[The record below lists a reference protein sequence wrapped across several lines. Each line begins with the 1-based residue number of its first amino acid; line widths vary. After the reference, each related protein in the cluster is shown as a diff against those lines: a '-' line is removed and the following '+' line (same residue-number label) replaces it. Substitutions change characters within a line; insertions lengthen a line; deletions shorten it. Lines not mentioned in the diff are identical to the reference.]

1 MKKFNDIF
9 CELPCLTEQFK
20 QFSGIELQKTFF
32 KNADKRLI
40 GQVLQKFVNY
50 NAKSFEFLGVTPS
63 IVGIDQDVSLC
74 FRTSAFVGTI
84 PLRAPDTGKQIG
96 DFVVVPRF
104 IARDRYADYVEIL
117 NLLDNQIEAQFI
129 ESLPLK
135 SGYHFRPPLYLEA
148 VKFIDCLTELTK
160 THWQKFSRVE
170 KTAQAPVGQVNWN
183 KYIANQFKVE
193 NQQRY
198 PVATNVMTE
207 FHAEYAQ
214 LAYVFSLCKNEIN
227 SPRTPVSLKLR
238 IKKKLDVLEEKLYFH
253 RPLKTDHL
261 IEKQSDLPV
270 VKRCKEQANR
280 VLNFQGNLGTAW
292 RVDFSDVFEKFV
304 QHIFTMVAKQIGGNF
319 FANYKI
325 IRDSKRHYAWELH
338 HLEPDGIFKK
348 DSSLLTID
356 AKYKSHLLNR
366 TSSSEQ
372 LKTDYRHD
380 LHQILGYASFDT
392 HAEKKAILCYPS
404 NELEVTETVYLNRI
418 NQSKIRVKILGI
430 PLRADTMSEVK
441 RFVIENIFDL
451 GSNQLK
457 SIL

>member
-1 MKKFNDIF
+1 MKKFNEIF
-9 CELPCLTEQFK
+9 CELPCLTEQSKLF
-20 QFSGIELQKTFF
+20 GGVELQKTFF
-32 KNADKRLI
+32 KNADKRFI

-117 NLLDNQIEAQFI
+117 NLLDDQIEPQFI

-148 VKFIDCLTELTK
+148 VKLIDCLTELTK
-160 THWQKFSRVE
+160 MHWQKFSRVE
-170 KTAQAPVGQVNWN
+170 KNTQAPVGQVNWN

-193 NQQRY
+193 SQQRY
-198 PVATNVMTE
+198 PVAINVMTE

-238 IKKKLDVLEEKLYFH
+238 IKKKLEVLEEKLYFH
-253 RPLKTDHL
+253 RPFKTDHL
-261 IEKQSDLPV
+261 SEKQSDLPI
-270 VKRCKEQANR
+270 VKRCKQQANR
-280 VLNFQGNLGTAW
+280 VLNFQANIGTAW

-304 QHIFTMVAKQIGGNF
+304 QHIFTTVAKQIGGNF
-319 FANYKI
+319 LANYRI
-325 IRDSKRHYAWELH
+325 IRDSKRHYAWDLH

-348 DSSLLTID
+348 DGTFLYID

-366 TSSSEQ
+366 TSGCEQ

-392 HAEKKAILCYPS
+392 YSEKQAILCYPS
-404 NELEVTETVYLNRI
+404 NELEVTETGYLNRI
-418 NQSKIRVKILGI
+418 NQTKMRVKILGM
-430 PLRADTMSEVK
+430 PLRADVINEAK
-441 RFVIENIFDL
+441 QFVIENVFRL
-451 GSNQLK
+451 EEK
-457 SIL
+457 SLEI

>member
-9 CELPCLTEQFK
+9 CELPCLTEQSK
-20 QFSGIELQKTFF
+20 LFSGIELQRTFF

-50 NAKSFEFLGVTPS
+50 NAKSFEFLGVTPT
-63 IVGIDQDVSLC
+63 IVGIDQDVSIC
-74 FRTSAFVGTI
+74 FRTSEFVGTA

-129 ESLPLK
+129 ESMPLK
-135 SGYHFRPPLYLEA
+135 SSYHFRPPLYLEA
-148 VKFIDCLTELTK
+148 VKFIDYLAELSK
-160 THWQKFSRVE
+160 THWQKFSRIE
-170 KTAQAPVGQVNWN
+170 KIAEAPVGQVNWN

-198 PVATNVMTE
+198 PVTTSVMTE

-214 LAYVFSLCKNEIN
+214 LAYVFALCKNEIN

-238 IKKKLDVLEEKLYFH
+238 IKKKLEVLEEKLYFH
-253 RPLKTDHL
+253 RPIKTDRL
-261 IEKQSDLPV
+261 IERPSDLPIV
-270 VKRCKEQANR
+270 NGCKQQANR
-280 VLNFQGNLGTAW
+280 VLSYQANIGTAW
-292 RVDFSDVFEKFV
+292 RADFSDVFEKFV
-304 QHIFTMVAKQIGGNF
+304 QHLFIAVAKQIGGSF
-319 FANYKI
+319 FANFRI
-325 IRDSKRHYAWELH
+325 NRDSQRHYIWELQ

-348 DSSLLTID
+348 NDSLLYID

-366 TSSSEQ
+366 TSGSEQ

-380 LHQILGYASFDT
+380 LQQVLGYASFDT
-392 HAEKKAILCYPS
+392 CSEKQAILCYPS
-404 NELEVTETVYLNRI
+404 NQLEVTETVYLNRI
-418 NQSKIRVKILGI
+418 NQTEIRLKILGI
-430 PLRADTMSEVK
+430 PLRADVISEAK
-441 RFVIENIFDL
+441 RFLIENVFRFELSRIP
-451 GSNQLK
+451 
-457 SIL
+457 

>member
-1 MKKFNDIF
+1 MKKSNDIF
-9 CELPCLTEQFK
+9 CELPCLTEQSK
-20 QFSGIELQKTFF
+20 LFSGIELQKTFF

-40 GQVLQKFVNY
+40 GQTLQKFVNY

-63 IVGIDQDVSLC
+63 IVGIDQDIALC

-117 NLLDNQIEAQFI
+117 TLLDNQIEPQFI

-135 SGYHFRPPLYLEA
+135 SGYHFRPPLYLDA
-148 VKFIDCLTELTK
+148 VKYIDCLTELTK
-160 THWQKFSRVE
+160 THWQKFARVE
-170 KTAQAPVGQVNWN
+170 KVAQAPVGQVNWN

-198 PVATNVMTE
+198 PIATNVMTE

-214 LAYVFSLCKNEIN
+214 LAYVFGLCKNEIN
-227 SPRTPVSLKLR
+227 SPRTPVSLQLR
-238 IKKKLDVLEEKLYFH
+238 IKRKLEALEEKLYFH

-261 IEKQSDLPV
+261 IEKQSDLPI
-270 VKRCKEQANR
+270 VKRCKQQANR
-280 VLNFQGNLGTAW
+280 VLSFQANTGTAW

-304 QHIFTMVAKQIGGNF
+304 QHIFTTVAQKIGGSF
-319 FANYKI
+319 FSNYRFG
-325 IRDSKRHYAWELH
+325 RDSKQLHTWELRY
-338 HLEPDGIFKK
+338 LEPDGIFKK
-348 DSSLLTID
+348 GDGLLTID
-356 AKYKSHLLNR
+356 AKYKSHLLNKA
-366 TSSSEQ
+366 SSSEQ

-392 HAEKKAILCYPS
+392 CAEKQAILCYPS
-404 NELEVTETVYLNRI
+404 TQLEVTETVYLNRI
-418 NQSKIRVKILGI
+418 NQTKIKIKILGV
-430 PLRADTMSEVK
+430 PLRADVIHEAK
-441 RFVIENIFDL
+441 RFVIENVFRFEEETV
-451 GSNQLK
+451 
-457 SIL
+457 

>member
-9 CELPCLTEQFK
+9 CELPCLTEQSKLFI
-20 QFSGIELQKTFF
+20 GIDLQRTFF

-74 FRTSAFVGTI
+74 FRTSAFVGTV

-104 IARDRYADYVEIL
+104 VARDRYADYVEIL
-117 NLLDNQIEAQFI
+117 NLLDNQIETQFI

-148 VKFIDCLTELTK
+148 VKFIDYLAELSK
-160 THWQKFSRVE
+160 MHWQKFSRIE
-170 KTAQAPVGQVNWN
+170 KIVPVPTGQVNWN
-183 KYIANQFKVE
+183 KYIVNQFKVE

-198 PVATNVMTE
+198 PIAANVMTE
-207 FHAEYAQ
+207 LHIEYAQ
-214 LAYVFSLCKNEIN
+214 LAYVFGLSKNEIN
-227 SPRTPVSLKLR
+227 SPRTPASLKLR
-238 IKKKLDVLEEKLYFH
+238 VGKKLEMLEEKLYFYRPIKTH
-253 RPLKTDHL
+253 RL
-261 IEKQSDLPV
+261 IESPSELPIV
-270 VKRCKEQANR
+270 SRCKQQANR
-280 VLNFQGNLGTAW
+280 VLSHQTNIGLAW

-304 QHIFTMVAKQIGGNF
+304 QHLFNAVAKQIGGNF

-325 IRDSKRHYAWELH
+325 IRDSKRFYAWELH

-348 DSSLLTID
+348 NDSLMYID

-366 TSSSEQ
+366 TSGSEQ

-380 LHQILGYASFDT
+380 LHQILGYASFDSAT
-392 HAEKKAILCYPS
+392 EKQAILCYPS
-404 NELEVTETVYLNRI
+404 NQLEVTKTMYVNRI
-418 NQSKIRVKILGI
+418 NQTEISLIILGI
-430 PLRADTMSEVK
+430 PLRADVINEAK
-441 RFVIENIFDL
+441 QFVIENVF
-451 GSNQLK
+451 QFEEVFA
-457 SIL
+457 